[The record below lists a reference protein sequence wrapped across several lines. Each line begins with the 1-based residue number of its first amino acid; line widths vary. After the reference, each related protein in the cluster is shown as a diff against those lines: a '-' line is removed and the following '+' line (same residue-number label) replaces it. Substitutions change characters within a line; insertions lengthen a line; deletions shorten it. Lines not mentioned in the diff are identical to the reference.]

1 MDFIYRYLLSYI
13 VAFFNN
19 INNEL
24 KLFILGLIGFL
35 STFIFGTLISLV
47 VSQVSKSSENGSADS
62 TQDVDPDK
70 PRSMGNVTVDPYL
83 LHPIVNTLLCG
94 CYNGDSRHE
103 EEPKDYNGT
112 M

>member
-1 MDFIYRYLLSYI
+1 M
-13 VAFFNN
+13 AFFNN

-24 KLFILGLIGFL
+24 KLFISGLIGFL

-62 TQDVDPDK
+62 TQDADPDNK
-70 PRSMGNVTVDPYL
+70 PRSMGNVTVDPCL
-83 LHPIVNTLLCG
+83 LHPIVNALLCR
-94 CYNGDSRHE
+94 CYNVDSRQ
-103 EEPKDYNGT
+103 EPKDYNET

>member
-1 MDFIYRYLLSYI
+1 M
-13 VAFFNN
+13 AFFNN

-24 KLFILGLIGFL
+24 KLFISGLIGFL

-62 TQDVDPDK
+62 TQNADPDK
-70 PRSMGNVTVDPYL
+70 LRSMGNVTVDPCL
-83 LHPIVNTLLCG
+83 LHPIVNALLCG
-94 CYNGDSRHE
+94 CYNVDDSRQ
-103 EEPKDYNGT
+103 EPKDYNET